1 MDTLRLLF
9 YLMLGA
15 NLASTLSL
23 KGGDFPCTQPDGQ
36 EIRVP
41 GITDVPT
48 SVKIKC
54 ICQKGVGK
62 CQKVRDVCLENLQ
75 GCHFFIK
82 NSSNDNGTSSACTK
96 ECRPC
101 GYDQTSQK
109 SGQILVQD
117 KCNIKQCFS
126 GVSTQT
132 TVHCATPMCPNPR
145 PPVQGQCCPTCKGC
159 SRAGQ
164 IFEEAES
171 KPDVLDPC
179 NQCTCK
185 AGHLECVKKACPVLP
200 CQRHLVQYKKGQC
213 CPVCS
218 RSVEYKATPGT
229 CTFRG
234 RSYRVGQNIPLTP
247 YDHCTKCKCGS
258 DMPYPTVQCERQTCP
273 SLWCPTR
280 MQRLQQGQCCP
291 ICSSSGRGVGEAQPA
306 VRAPIARECILKNG
320 QKFRI
325 GDVWQSGCETCQCM
339 SNGQSNCQAI
349 KCPSCPPGAQRVQRG
364 GQCCPSCDG
373 VCTVFGDPHYRTFDG
388 RVFNFQGSCKYLLA
402 TDGCGPNGR
411 GNSTFSVRITNDARD
426 SLAFSWTRTITIR
439 LYEYK
444 SLEYPKGLKISLMQ
458 KMRVKVNGKKVNL
471 EKGPFLLM
479 KDEGHLSII
488 RDGYRISLRTGQGMN
503 LFFFHFNQTCLCT

>member
-132 TVHCATPMCPNPR
+132 TLHCATPMCPNPR

-171 KPDVLDPC
+171 KPDLLDPC

-234 RSYRVGQNIPLTP
+234 RSYRVGKNIPLTP
-247 YDHCTKCKCGS
+247 SDHCTKCKCGS

-273 SLWCPTR
+273 SLWCPTG
-280 MQRLQQGQCCP
+280 MQKLQQGQCCP
-291 ICSSSGRGVGEAQPA
+291 TCPSSGLG
-306 VRAPIARECILKNG
+306 L
-320 QKFRI
+320 I
-325 GDVWQSGCETCQCM
+325 GDADTGYFVRKDLSKSYSLHNN
-339 SNGQSNCQAI
+339 SN
-349 KCPSCPPGAQRVQRG
+349 
-364 GQCCPSCDG
+364 
-373 VCTVFGDPHYRTFDG
+373 TF
-388 RVFNFQGSCKYLLA
+388 
-402 TDGCGPNGR
+402 
-411 GNSTFSVRITNDARD
+411 
-426 SLAFSWTRTITIR
+426 
-439 LYEYK
+439 
-444 SLEYPKGLKISLMQ
+444 
-458 KMRVKVNGKKVNL
+458 
-471 EKGPFLLM
+471 
-479 KDEGHLSII
+479 
-488 RDGYRISLRTGQGMN
+488 
-503 LFFFHFNQTCLCT
+503 